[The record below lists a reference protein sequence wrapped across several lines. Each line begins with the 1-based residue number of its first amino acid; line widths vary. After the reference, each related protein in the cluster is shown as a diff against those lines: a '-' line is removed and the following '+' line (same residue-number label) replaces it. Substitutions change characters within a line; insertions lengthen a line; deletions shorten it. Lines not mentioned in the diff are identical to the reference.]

1 MTNKSFNGK
10 DWPELPLQRLITKN
24 SQFFKFGNKHVYVD
38 IPNPTIDNIY
48 REILIKCNKF
58 KHVRTVYKCAKKFID
73 DANFNLHKNLEEIY
87 GKNKNWESFFKI
99 QIQRMN
105 GSKKPLL
112 FKYRIDWE
120 KFQRFIENF
129 PYSDEITLEDKYR
142 YIMLCKYSGSD
153 LPVNALL
160 GIYDALRGSDSNSY
174 KDFNER
180 FNRATSTT
188 VQTINDTLDNLISL
202 LTKKLKEGK
211 KNKYPE
217 TLLDCIP
224 DMISTLYEIKILSNR
239 GYISSCYRETRSL
252 IERLSYAILD
262 AYLVFNSFN
271 YGQKEILLPLLN
283 INSKWRDIQEKTQL
297 NNIDSLFLNNIYNN
311 QCEKYKIRIE
321 NALLEKMSVEMY
333 VALGGKPVIEGC
345 GETVPCLEIDKIRKG
360 INEIINLADKSNP
373 CWNILIREVKKKW
386 SGIKYGEFPFP
397 TTNFAL
403 AFLTRVFGDDLKIIR
418 SNMWER
424 YSLFIH
430 PYIFTWEVIPST
442 SVIEY
447 KIFEYELTKK
457 IKPSIE
463 TLINSL
469 FKYLNSSE

>member
-10 DWPELPLQRLITKN
+10 DWPELPLQRLKTKD

-48 REILIKCNKF
+48 KETLINCNNLKRVS
-58 KHVRTVYKCAKKFID
+58 KAYKCAKKFID
-73 DANFNLHKNLEEIY
+73 DVNSNLHKNLEEIY
-87 GKNKNWESFFKI
+87 GKNKNLELFFKI

-105 GSKKPLL
+105 ASKKPLL

-142 YIMLCKYSGSD
+142 YIMSCKYSGSD

-160 GIYDALRGSDSNSY
+160 GIYDALKGSDSNSY

-188 VQTINDTLDNLISL
+188 IQTINDTLDNLISL
-202 LTKKLKEGK
+202 LTKKLREGK

-224 DMISTLYEIKILSNR
+224 DMISTLYEIKILSNK

-252 IERLSYAILD
+252 IERLSYVILD
-262 AYLVFNSFN
+262 GYLVFNSFN

-283 INSKWRDIQEKTQL
+283 INSKWRDMQKKTQL
-297 NNIDSLFLNNIYNN
+297 HDIDNLFLNDIFNG

-321 NALLEKMSVEMY
+321 NTMLKKMSVEMY
-333 VALGGKPVIEGC
+333 VALGGKPVNEGC
-345 GETVPCLEIDKIRKG
+345 DGSVPCLEIDKINKG
-360 INEIINLADKSNP
+360 IEEIINLADESNP
-373 CWNILIREVKKKW
+373 CWNTLIKKLKGKW
-386 SGIKYGEFPFP
+386 SNEKYGEFPFP

-403 AFLTRVFGDDLKIIR
+403 AFLRRVFGDDLKMIR
-418 SNMWER
+418 SNIWDR

-430 PYIFTWEVIPST
+430 PYIFTWEIIPNT

-447 KIFEYELTKK
+447 KIFEYELTRK

-469 FKYLNSSE
+469 FEYLNPSK

>member
-38 IPNPTIDNIY
+38 IPNPIIDNIY
-48 REILIKCNKF
+48 KEILIKCNEF
-58 KHVRTVYKCAKKFID
+58 KHVRTVYKCANKFID
-73 DANFNLHKNLEEIY
+73 NANSNLHKYLEKIY
-87 GKNKNWESFFKI
+87 GKNKNLESFFKI

-105 GSKKPLL
+105 VSKKPLL

-129 PYSDEITLEDKYR
+129 PYSDEITFENKYR

-160 GIYDALRGSDSNSY
+160 GIYDALGGSDSNSY
-174 KDFNER
+174 KDFTER

-188 VQTINDTLDNLISL
+188 IQTINYTLDNLIGL
-202 LTKKLKEGK
+202 LTKKLREGK

-224 DMISTLYEIKILSNR
+224 DIISTLYEIKILSNR

-271 YGQKEILLPLLN
+271 YWQKEILLPLLN
-283 INSKWRDIQEKTQL
+283 INSKWRDKQEKTQL
-297 NNIDSLFLNNIYNN
+297 NNIDNLFLNNILNG
-311 QCEKYKIRIE
+311 QCKKNKIRIE
-321 NALLEKMSVEMY
+321 NTLLKKMSVEMY

-345 GETVPCLEIDKIRKG
+345 DDTVPCLEIDKINKG
-360 INEIINLADKSNP
+360 IEEIINLADESDP
-373 CWNILIREVKKKW
+373 CWNTLIRELKKKW

-397 TTNFAL
+397 TTNFVL
-403 AFLTRVFGDDLKIIR
+403 AFLGRALGGDLKKIR
-418 SNMWER
+418 REIWDR

-430 PYIFTWEVIPST
+430 PYIFTWEIIPNT

-447 KIFEYELTKK
+447 KIFEYELRRR
-457 IKPSIE
+457 IKPFIE
-463 TLINSL
+463 TLINYS
-469 FKYLNSSE
+469 FEYLNLSK